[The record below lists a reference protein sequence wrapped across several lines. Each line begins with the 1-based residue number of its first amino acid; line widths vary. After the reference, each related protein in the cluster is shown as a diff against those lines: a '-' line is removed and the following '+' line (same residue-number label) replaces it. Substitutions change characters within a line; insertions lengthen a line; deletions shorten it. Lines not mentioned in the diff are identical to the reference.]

1 MPGQA
6 PKMQMSQT
14 PKEQVTRR
22 TKLDCL
28 RPGWQKKDRITV
40 KHPLPATS
48 LQWPLFWQTVHALT
62 LV

>member
-1 MPGQA
+1 
-6 PKMQMSQT
+6 MQMSQT
-14 PKEQVTRR
+14 PKAQVTRR